1 MVVRSGP
8 TFRNSVEVRTVEFAG
23 SLFDAGEP
31 IPGDFPQV
39 AFSGRSNVGKS
50 SLINVLLRRTR
61 KKLARVSAT
70 PGKTRSLNF
79 YLVNE
84 RFFLVDL
91 PGFGFARVSSRVRR
105 SWKALVEDYLVGE
118 PKLRGVV
125 HLVDARHDP
134 TATDLEM
141 VEFLAKKGLPTLVVL
156 TKIDKLKR
164 LARKKSVTEAVRL
177 LNLDEDQVLGF
188 SSKTGEGREELLAAL
203 DALIGA
209 GQNGK
214 DEIGREDE
222 VEEDKIGEDE
232 IGP

>member
-1 MVVRSGP
+1 MEVRS
-8 TFRNSVEVRTVEFAG
+8 VQFAG
-23 SLFDAGEP
+23 SLFDAGAP
-31 IPGDFPQV
+31 VPGDLPQV

-79 YLVNE
+79 YLVNDL
-84 RFFLVDL
+84 FFLVDL

-134 TATDLEM
+134 TITDLEM
-141 VEFLAKKGLPTLVVL
+141 VEFLATRGLPALVVL
-156 TKIDKLKR
+156 TKMDKLKR
-164 LARKKSVTEAVRL
+164 MARESAVAGAAER

-188 SSKTGEGREELLAAL
+188 SSKTSEGREELLTAL
-203 DALIGA
+203 DDLIGV
-209 GQNGK
+209 
-214 DEIGREDE
+214 DETAQ
-222 VEEDKIGEDE
+222 
-232 IGP
+232 

>member
-1 MVVRSGP
+1 LEP
-8 TFRNSVEVRTVEFAG
+8 TFPSSVKVRTVEFAG
-23 SLFDAGEP
+23 SLFDAGAP
-31 IPGDFPQV
+31 LPGDLPQV

-79 YLVNE
+79 YLVND

-91 PGFGFARVSSRVRR
+91 PGFGFAKASSRVRQ
-105 SWKALVEDYLVGE
+105 SWKTLVEEYLVGE

-134 TATDLEM
+134 TVTDLEM
-141 VEFLAKKGLPTLVVL
+141 VEFLATRGLPTLVVL
-156 TKIDKLKR
+156 TKMDKLKHMARERTVATAVER
-164 LARKKSVTEAVRL
+164 L
-177 LNLDEDQVLGF
+177 NIDEDQVLSC

-203 DALIGA
+203 DELIGVDETGKGVA
-209 GQNGK
+209 G
-214 DEIGREDE
+214 
-222 VEEDKIGEDE
+222 
-232 IGP
+232 